1 MLNALVDQTAQ
12 WFAGTLL
19 WVVSEPK
26 SNLIF
31 AVLAYLR
38 LSFLGYFQI
47 YFTTHKNRKSFNIC
61 IGCGA
66 DHGDRGRVAI
76 GVRLDVWGT
85 WGTPP
90 PMPPPPPP
98 ITQAATTQTEVV
110 RLLLA
115 ERPTRTGPASSST
128 DPTRACALCPVAP
141 HHLRFAPACPRLPP
155 PVASRVTSPDPRG
168 VLAANRSDPSVRARS
183 HVPAPMCPRPPTD
196 AAASVSRSAAEPSG
210 GGRWTPSQGVVIRGV
225 VIRADCFYRLQ
236 ERGGSPR
243 RGLSANFTY
252 EQTGSAIAFMGQG
265 YEIVGNDVY
274 ASGHGIYLG
283 HNTQGPGGASA
294 GIVAGALASTCR
306 SATATPPPSRACFC
320 QCCMASV
327 GPGRDL
333 LCVRSDAAC

>member
-47 YFTTHKNRKSFNIC
+47 YFTTHKHRKSFNIC

-115 ERPTRTGPASSST
+115 ERRHRRRIPPGHVLSALLHPITSALPQ
-128 DPTRACALCPVAP
+128 RAL
-141 HHLRFAPACPRLPP
+141 ACPRLSP
-155 PVASRVTSPDPRG
+155 RVSPR
-168 VLAANRSDPSVRARS
+168 RTRAVYLPLIGPIPLS
-183 HVPAPMCPRPPTD
+183 APAPMCPRPCARAHVP
-196 AAASVSRSAAEPSG
+196 APAPAPANRRRRLRLAVGSG
-210 GGRWTPSQGVVIRGV
+210 T
-225 VIRADCFYRLQ
+225 
-236 ERGGSPR
+236 
-243 RGLSANFTY
+243 
-252 EQTGSAIAFMGQG
+252 
-265 YEIVGNDVY
+265 
-274 ASGHGIYLG
+274 
-283 HNTQGPGGASA
+283 
-294 GIVAGALASTCR
+294 
-306 SATATPPPSRACFC
+306 
-320 QCCMASV
+320 
-327 GPGRDL
+327 
-333 LCVRSDAAC
+333 

>member
-128 DPTRACALCPVAP
+128 DPTRACALYPIAP
-141 HHLRFAPACPRLPP
+141 HYLRLPQRALACPRLSP
-155 PVASRVTSPDPRG
+155 RVSPR
-168 VLAANRSDPSVRARS
+168 RTRAVYLPLIGPIPLS
-183 HVPAPMCPRPPTD
+183 APAPMCPRPCARARARARQPT
-196 AAASVSRSAAEPSG
+196 P
-210 GGRWTPSQGVVIRGV
+210 
-225 VIRADCFYRLQ
+225 
-236 ERGGSPR
+236 
-243 RGLSANFTY
+243 
-252 EQTGSAIAFMGQG
+252 
-265 YEIVGNDVY
+265 
-274 ASGHGIYLG
+274 
-283 HNTQGPGGASA
+283 
-294 GIVAGALASTCR
+294 
-306 SATATPPPSRACFC
+306 PPPSR
-320 QCCMASV
+320 
-327 GPGRDL
+327 GRQRNL
-333 LCVRSDAAC
+333 AAAGGGRRRRAW

>member
-115 ERPTRTGPASSST
+115 ERRHRRRIPPGHVLSALLHPITSALPQ
-128 DPTRACALCPVAP
+128 RAL
-141 HHLRFAPACPRLPP
+141 ACPRLSP
-155 PVASRVTSPDPRG
+155 RVSPR
-168 VLAANRSDPSVRARS
+168 RTRAVYLPLIGPIPLS
-183 HVPAPMCPRPPTD
+183 APAPMCPRPCARARARARQPT
-196 AAASVSRSAAEPSG
+196 P
-210 GGRWTPSQGVVIRGV
+210 
-225 VIRADCFYRLQ
+225 
-236 ERGGSPR
+236 
-243 RGLSANFTY
+243 
-252 EQTGSAIAFMGQG
+252 
-265 YEIVGNDVY
+265 
-274 ASGHGIYLG
+274 
-283 HNTQGPGGASA
+283 
-294 GIVAGALASTCR
+294 
-306 SATATPPPSRACFC
+306 PPPSR
-320 QCCMASV
+320 
-327 GPGRDL
+327 GRQRNL
-333 LCVRSDAAC
+333 AAAGGGRRRRAW